1 MREQAFARPL
11 LFPVAGLLVWAA
23 HFAAIYAINA
33 LACARGLAG
42 GTLAGL
48 PAVPAAVTIATLV
61 ALAALVAIAWAAWIR
76 RGPAPPSEVTPA
88 TVRFIH
94 LMAQSVVGVSL
105 LGVVLDALPAYI
117 VPACG

>member
-1 MREQAFARPL
+1 MREQAFVRLL

-33 LACARGLAG
+33 LACARGLAR

-48 PAVPAAVTIATLV
+48 PAVPAAVTVMTLV
-61 ALAALVAIAWAAWIR
+61 AVAALAAIAWAAWIR
-76 RGPAPPSEVTPA
+76 HGPAPPSQVTPT

-94 LMAQSVVGVSL
+94 LMAQSVVGLSL
-105 LGVVLDALPAYI
+105 LGVLLDALPAYI
-117 VPACG
+117 VPPCG